1 MAIGAPSESPA
12 ITVREL
18 DRSGVV
24 PNVQTTTGAF
34 VGNFNWGPVKQAT
47 LVSDESAL
55 AETFGSP
62 DSSNTIEFHSAAY
75 FLRYANTMQ
84 VVREV
89 TAAAANAHDSDA
101 GYSPIG
107 DSPQTG
113 HLHTASGLAAT
124 ATRSVKVHNR
134 DNWDDQISS
143 RSAENH
149 TFIAKWPGNLGNS
162 LKISMCSADSGTTT
176 TDFDGWAYA
185 GEFDA
190 APTTSDFVRN
200 KTDKT
205 IAGSNV
211 PENYGGDEM
220 HVVIIDE
227 KGEFTG
233 TKGEVLE
240 RFPFVSLASN
250 AVNTDG
256 STNFIKDVINNQSE
270 YVWMAGFG
278 TENKF
283 SDLAGTPADSGD
295 SFLTTHRAHHQTGA
309 YATPMQ
315 RDISLTNGV
324 NSGAL
329 TPTEYAT
336 GFDKFEDV
344 DTITVDFLIA
354 PGMSSRADQTTV
366 VNDLVAI
373 AGTTRKDCVVTA
385 SPARTDIVAST
396 TPVTN
401 AVTTADTFTNSS
413 YLIVDNNYLKVYDK
427 YHDEYI
433 QIPGSSSTA
442 GIMAASDFNNAPWFS
457 PAGPRRGQ
465 YVGITSLSYSP
476 NKTERDSLYKAGIN
490 PISNIPGQGV
500 LLFGDKTKLARPSAF
515 DRINVRRLFLAIERA
530 ISIAA
535 RNVMFEFNDEFTRAE
550 FVNVIEPF
558 LREIQG
564 RRGITD
570 FRVVCDSTNNTAAVI
585 DRNEFKANIFIK
597 PARSINYV
605 TLNFVA
611 VRTGVDFEEVVG
623 TV

>member
-1 MAIGAPSESPA
+1 MAIGTPSESPA
-12 ITVREL
+12 IIVTEI

-34 VGNFNWGPVKQAT
+34 VGNFNWGPVQQAT
-47 LVSDESAL
+47 LVSNETSLVD
-55 AETFGSP
+55 TFGSP

-75 FLRYANTMQ
+75 FLRYANSLQ

-89 TAAAANAHDSDA
+89 TSAAFNSYDSDA
-101 GYSPIG
+101 N
-107 DSPQTG
+107 
-113 HLHTASGLAAT
+113 AT
-124 ATRSVKVHNR
+124 VLVKNR
-134 DNWDDQISS
+134 DNWDDQIAA
-143 RSAENH
+143 RDTDKH
-149 TFIAKWPGNLGNS
+149 TFVGKYPGNLGNS
-162 LKISMCSADSGTTT
+162 IKVSILPADSGDATTI
-176 TDFDGWAYA
+176 FDAWTYKSS
-185 GEFDA
+185 FDA
-190 APTTSDFVRN
+190 APTTSTHAADRN
-200 KTDKT
+200 
-205 IAGSNV
+205 AS
-211 PENYGGDEM
+211 GDEA
-220 HVVIIDE
+220 HVAVIDE
-227 KGEFTG
+227 DGLIGG
-233 TKGEVLE
+233 TKGAVLE
-240 RFPFVSLASN
+240 RFPFVSLAN
-250 AVNTDG
+250 GALNTDG

-278 TENKF
+278 DADKF
-283 SDLAGTPADSGD
+283 SAEAGTTVDSGDNYLQLTGTPAEVN
-295 SFLTTHRAHHQTGA
+295 
-309 YATPMQ
+309 
-315 RDISLTNGV
+315 ISLKNGV

-329 TPTEYAT
+329 TTSEIAT

-344 DTITVDFLIA
+344 DTVTVDFLIA
-354 PGMSSRADQTTV
+354 PGMNARADQTTV
-366 VNDLVAI
+366 VNDLITI
-373 AGTTRKDCVVTA
+373 AQTTRKDCVVVA
-385 SPARTDIVAST
+385 SPARSDIVAST

-401 AVTTADTFTNSS
+401 AVTTADTFTKSS
-413 YLIVDNNYLKVYDK
+413 YLFMDNNYLKVYDK
-427 YHDEYI
+427 YNDQYI
-433 QIPGSSSTA
+433 QIAASSSTA
-442 GIMAASDFNNAPWFS
+442 GIMAASDFNAAPWFS

-476 NKTERDSLYKAGIN
+476 NKSERDTLYKAGVN

-550 FVNVIEPF
+550 FTNVIEPF

-570 FRVVCDSTNNTAAVI
+570 FRVVCDSTNNTSAVI

>member
-1 MAIGAPSESPA
+1 MAIGTPSESPA
-12 ITVREL
+12 IVVREL

-34 VGNFNWGPVKQAT
+34 VGNFNWGPVQQAT
-47 LVSDESAL
+47 LVSNESAL
-55 AETFGSP
+55 TETFGSP

-89 TAAAANAHDSDA
+89 TSAAKNSYDADANA
-101 GYSPIG
+101 
-107 DSPQTG
+107 TV
-113 HLHTASGLAAT
+113 L
-124 ATRSVKVHNR
+124 VKNR
-134 DNWDDQISS
+134 DNWDDQIAARDSDKHS
-143 RSAENH
+143 
-149 TFIAKWPGNLGNS
+149 FLAKWPGNLGNS
-162 LKISMCSADSGTTT
+162 LKVSILPADSGDATTI
-176 TDFDGWAYA
+176 FDTWTYKSS
-185 GEFDA
+185 FDA
-190 APTTSDFVRN
+190 APTTSTHASAR
-200 KTDKT
+200 TAT
-205 IAGSNV
+205 S
-211 PENYGGDEM
+211 DEA
-220 HVVIIDE
+220 HVAIVDE
-227 KGEFTG
+227 DGLFTG

-240 RFPFVSLASN
+240 TFPFVSLAYGAQN
-250 AVNTDG
+250 ADG
-256 STNFIKDVINNQSE
+256 STNYIKDVINNSSE

-278 TENKF
+278 DANKF
-283 SDLAGTPADSGD
+283 SPSAGTTADSGD
-295 SFLTTHRAHHQTGA
+295 SFLQLTGSPA
-309 YATPMQ
+309 AVN
-315 RDISLTNGV
+315 ISLVNGI
-324 NSGAL
+324 NSGLL

-336 GFDKFEDV
+336 GFDKFEDP

-401 AVTTADTFTNSS
+401 AIATADTFTNSS

-427 YHDEYI
+427 YTDQYI
-433 QIPGSSSTA
+433 QIPGNSSTA
-442 GIMAASDFNNAPWFS
+442 GIMAASDFNTAPWFS

-476 NKTERDSLYKAGIN
+476 NKSERDSLYRAGLN
-490 PISNIPGQGV
+490 PIANIPGQGV

-550 FVNVIEPF
+550 FQNVVEPF

-570 FRVVCDSTNNTAAVI
+570 FRVVCDTTNNTAAVI
-585 DRNEFKANIFIK
+585 DRNEFKADIFIK

-605 TLNFVA
+605 TLTFVA